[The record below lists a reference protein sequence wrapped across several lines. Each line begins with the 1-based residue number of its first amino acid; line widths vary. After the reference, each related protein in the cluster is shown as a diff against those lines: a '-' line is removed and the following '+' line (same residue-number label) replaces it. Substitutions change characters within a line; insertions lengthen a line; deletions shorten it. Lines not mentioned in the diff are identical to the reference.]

1 MHINFQMIVL
11 ICMAAISCMLGV
23 SILQGKL
30 MGPGA
35 KTVSVMMFAGV
46 VWLLAFAF
54 EIGSPSY
61 NTNRFW
67 DTNSFSATI
76 LLPVVWLVF
85 FLQFFEIVENPWK
98 IAWRTQNREIVAR
111 CGGEIL
117 VESTSNVYRKTDIN
131 VRKKRGIAG

>member
-11 ICMAAISCMLGV
+11 IGMAAISCMLGV
-23 SILQGKL
+23 SILQGNL
-30 MGPGA
+30 RSPGA

-46 VWLLAFAF
+46 VWLLDFAV
-54 EIGSPSY
+54 EIGSPSLSAKGS
-61 NTNRFW
+61 W

-85 FLQFFEIVENPWK
+85 VLPVSEIIENPWK
-98 IAWRTQNREIVAR
+98 IAWLTQNRGIVAR

-117 VESTSNVYRKTDIN
+117 VESTSMADSKFHLISRE
-131 VRKKRGIAG
+131 KKGIAA

>member
-11 ICMAAISCMLGV
+11 IGMAAISCMLGV
-23 SILQGKL
+23 SILQGDL
-30 MGPGA
+30 RSPGA
-35 KTVSVMMFAGV
+35 KTVSVLMFAGV
-46 VWLLAFAF
+46 VWLLAFAV
-54 EIGSPSY
+54 EIGSPSLGAKGY
-61 NTNRFW
+61 W

-85 FLQFFEIVENPWK
+85 VLQISEIVENPWK
-98 IAWRTQNREIVAR
+98 IAWLTQNRGIVAR